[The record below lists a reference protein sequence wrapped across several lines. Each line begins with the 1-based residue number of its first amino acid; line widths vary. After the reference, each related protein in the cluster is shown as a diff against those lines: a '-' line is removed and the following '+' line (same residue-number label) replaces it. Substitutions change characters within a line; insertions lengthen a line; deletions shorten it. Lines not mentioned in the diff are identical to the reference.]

1 MKVKVSIMNLSKAEA
16 AFCGTLDITVA
27 AEDTVLSLKERIDI
41 AAPVPIAEQ
50 ELLLND
56 TVLRDSDHLSAS
68 GVEDQD
74 TLVLRLRPTEAGLA
88 KQLAALIKGKGIS
101 PEELSLIYTHKHG
114 LTVREALDSLGR
126 GGEKLQDFLGR
137 QKGFVCEGGLVKAQ
151 VALRSP
157 AECTT
162 APATPALSDILLCDS
177 SEDEGFSAAP
187 DAFSA
192 AQDTSDLQ
200 EQPKQAP
207 EKASLRSALLKVVIS
222 VVVRALG
229 QPDQEVDDVDVALE
243 ASGSV
248 AAAKRRIA
256 QEALVPFPECDL
268 VFQGRVLE
276 EQACLADCAVK
287 DGATLLFIVR
297 ASEEALVHQLKD
309 ILRAREALS
318 PDQLASQYC
327 VKHGVPLNQALRSL
341 GLRITPR
348 RFVERHA
355 AFSVDGGCVRL
366 AHRRSQKFERVAGF
380 LLEAMAF
387 LNIQSVKEG
396 GQDGEAVVY
405 LRGLPPAAK
414 EEWMPGLLHA
424 VAAALEGRLGD
435 AAAKTGGVVGVRAA
449 KDTVQV
455 LLEGGA
461 VMSTRL
467 AAA

>member
-16 AFCGTLDITVA
+16 AFCGTLDITAA

-56 TVLRDSDHLSAS
+56 TVLRDSDRLSAS
-68 GVEDQD
+68 GVKDQD

-137 QKGFVCEGGLVKAQ
+137 QKGFVCQGGLVKAQ

-177 SEDEGFSAAP
+177 SDDEGFSAAP

-200 EQPKQAP
+200 E
-207 EKASLRSALLKVVIS
+207 KASLRSTLLKVVIS

-287 DGATLLFIVR
+287 DGAALLFIVR

-318 PDQLASQYC
+318 PDQLASHYC

-348 RFVERHA
+348 RFVERQA

-380 LLEAMAF
+380 LLQAMAF
-387 LNIQSVKEG
+387 LNVQSVKEG

-405 LRGLPPAAK
+405 LRGLPPATK
-414 EEWMPGLLHA
+414 EEWMPRLLHA